1 MRYKSIVVTKRGGP
15 EVLRVVENDLCPP
28 SHEEVR
34 VRILATPVCRDDIAV
49 RVGNRPFLAKP
60 PFAPGYSILGVVD
73 EIGEGVTEFV
83 AGTRVGA
90 LTTFGGH
97 AEYIYLDAKKLTPV
111 PPTLDP
117 AEAVVLI
124 LNHLVAYQ
132 VLHRVAKVKP
142 GDKALIIGASGGVG
156 AAFIQ
161 LGRLAGLGLYGL
173 ASRSKHAALAELG
186 AIPID
191 YREQDFVRVI
201 REAEP
206 DGLDFVNQWDG

>member
-1 MRYKSIVVTKRGGP
+1 MPGRRC
-15 EVLRVVENDLCPP
+15 RP
-28 SHEEVR
+28 SR
-34 VRILATPVCRDDIAV
+34 QPALSGQA
-49 RVGNRPFLAKP
+49 PFVA
-60 PFAPGYSILGVVD
+60 GYSILGVVD
-73 EIGEGVTEFV
+73 AIGEGVTEFV
-83 AGTRVGA
+83 AGDRVVA

-97 AEYIYLDAKKLTPV
+97 AEHIYLEAKKLV
-111 PPTLDP
+111 HVSAMLDP

-124 LNHLVAYQ
+124 LNYLVAYQ
-132 VLHRVAKVKP
+132 VLHRIAKVKP
-142 GDKALIIGASGGVG
+142 GDKTLIIGASGGVG
-156 AAFIQ
+156 TAFVQ
-161 LGRLAGLGLYGL
+161 LGGLAGLVVYGL